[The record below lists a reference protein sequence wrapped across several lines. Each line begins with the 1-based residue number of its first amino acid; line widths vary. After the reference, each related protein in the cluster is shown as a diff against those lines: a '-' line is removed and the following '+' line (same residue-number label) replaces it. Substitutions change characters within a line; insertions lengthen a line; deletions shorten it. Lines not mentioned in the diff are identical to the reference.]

1 MKIYTKQ
8 GDGGETGLLGG
19 GRVAKSE
26 PRIHAIGA
34 LDELNAALGMV
45 LATPE
50 LVDELRSTLLRVQNG
65 LFEVGAA
72 LASPD
77 PEANRE
83 TFPGETAW
91 LEQII
96 DATEALLP
104 PLDRFI
110 LPGGQSAGAG
120 IHWARTLCR
129 RAEREVVGAVGREPG
144 RANLLAY
151 LNRLSDALFVLA
163 RRANQLDGAA
173 ETPWLRLGGSG
184 TGR

>member
-8 GDGGETGLLGG
+8 GDGGQTGLLGG

-26 PRIHAIGA
+26 SRIHAIGS

-45 LATPE
+45 LAME
-50 LVDELRSTLLRVQNG
+50 GVVDELRSTLLRVQNG
-65 LFEVGAA
+65 LFEAGAA

-83 TFPGETAW
+83 VFPGETNW
-91 LEQII
+91 LEQVI
-96 DATEALLP
+96 DATESLLP

-110 LPGGQSAGAG
+110 LPGGRGAGAG

-129 RAEREVVGAVGREPG
+129 RAERDIVGAVGHEPG

-163 RRANQLDGAA
+163 RRANQLAGAA
-173 ETPWLRLGGSG
+173 ETPWLRLGQPG